1 MSDSATTRERQI
13 SRRAPVIRNPQ
24 APPRAKKRPFSIVW
38 TLMAIPATAFIAVL
52 IFWPFLQSVVM
63 SFQDVRLG
71 RPAVWVGVEN
81 YVRLFAD
88 PQAQNAFWVTAV
100 FAVGATALEL
110 VLAWSFALLLF
121 NSFKR
126 MNTVFRVLFAIPMML
141 SPVVV
146 GVVFRILFNPQY
158 GWIPA
163 LSGIPE
169 LDVLS
174 NPGTALLTMIVVD
187 AWQWTPFLF
196 LIIAAGL
203 ASVPEEMLEAA
214 RIDGAGPVRIFSNI
228 LWPMVLPVTIVGVLF
243 RFLDALKT
251 FDLPYNLTSG
261 GPGNSTQTIAIYLYR
276 QAFTRY
282 DQGYASAISLVTT
295 LALAVVALL
304 LLWYMRR
311 AERNVA

>member
-13 SRRAPVIRNPQ
+13 SRAPVKPKTP
-24 APPRAKKRPFSIVW
+24 APPSAKKKPFNVVW
-38 TLMAIPATAFIAVL
+38 TLMALPATAFIVAL
-52 IFWPFLQSVVM
+52 IFWPFLQSVTM
-63 SFQDVRLG
+63 SFQEVRLG
-71 RPAVWVGVEN
+71 RPSVWVGVEN

-88 PQAQNAFWVTAV
+88 PQAHNGFWVTAV
-100 FAVGATALEL
+100 FALGATALEL

-146 GVVFRILFNPQY
+146 GVVFRIMFNPQY

-163 LSGIPE
+163 LSGVPG
-169 LDVLS
+169 LDVLAD
-174 NPGTALLTMIVVD
+174 PGTALVTMIVVD

-214 RIDGAGPVRIFSNI
+214 RLDGAGPVRIFSNI

-261 GPGNSTQTIAIYLYR
+261 GPGNATQTIAIYLYR

-295 LALAVVALL
+295 IALALVAVL
-304 LLWYMRR
+304 LLWFMRR